1 MKPSIPFILLL
12 TLSVAAFAGC
22 ASPASK
28 NPIPRRGDVVAQG
41 TGTLSFRA
49 PAAGLAS
56 VYDINSNSVIHS
68 SAVKEGTVV
77 ALNPQA
83 GNITVT
89 DADRAGSQVVHSGV
103 SKSHRY
109 EIWFIPSHQ
118 MGSNRPATAP
128 ATR

>member
-1 MKPSIPFILLL
+1 MKPTTAIILLL
-12 TLSVAAFAGC
+12 MTATSLAISTGC
-22 ASPASK
+22 ASPSSK

-56 VYDINSNSVIHS
+56 VYDVNSNSVIHS
-68 SAVKEGTVV
+68 SAVKEGTVI

-109 EIWFIPSHQ
+109 EIWFIPANPSH
-118 MGSNRPATAP
+118 SYRSATG
-128 ATR
+128 